1 MTDHTSNGNA
11 GREPL
16 KRIVLSRPDS
26 AFETVVIPLEGELRR
41 ALTVNV
47 ESLEPPPRPTRRERA
62 SAVDKA
68 DPRKPPRLPRPA
80 NLRWWERLAYAWRG
94 L

>member
-1 MTDHTSNGNA
+1 MTNHASNGNI

-16 KRIVLSRPDS
+16 KRIVLSRPGS
-26 AFETVVIPLEGELRR
+26 AFETVIIPLEGELRE

-47 ESLEPPPRPTRRERA
+47 ESLEPPPRFTRRERA
-62 SAVDKA
+62 AA
-68 DPRKPPRLPRPA
+68 DQEGPRKPPRVPRPA
-80 NLRWWERLAYAWRG
+80 NLRWWQRLAYAWRG